1 MIADVSIPLSEL
13 QQKFIDKAKESSGRE
28 ISINGETRLTVSFY
42 PTLVIDQVRIMN
54 DPGWQTDNILSAA
67 WPTRVP

>member
-1 MIADVSIPLSEL
+1 MIADVSIPLSGL

-67 WPTRVP
+67 WTTRVP